1 MDDAT
6 KKESPDGVNQETH
19 DEHEAA
25 AEAEG
30 SRISKE
36 ATLDE
41 IKGWLED
48 LLSKQN
54 LAEDAFIQQHMNA
67 QMYIPVGV
75 LASHRN
81 LTSVG
86 TGVDSRTLLA
96 AAQLSDKL
104 GVDEDGLMIRPVLKP
119 KRNTLILHDL
129 PDGTTEE
136 DLRELFN
143 ALPGDESVCSLK
155 PDVNKTAFVTFSTD
169 EAAQN
174 AALWL
179 LSQKLHG
186 AELKCAIKSEHFL
199 RSFFPAASP
208 QGHSPYLMP
217 GQPMMMWGATPPW
230 VATGAVHM
238 QQWQALPSHAVA
250 GAPTYDGSMDMWND
264 AWLHDSDGVD
274 PNSAPQDIHGPNEKG
289 GSKGTGQARC
299 KGGSC
304 APEPDQAVLEAVQWA
319 DNGVEMT
326 GMGTES
332 FSPMQQDPSL
342 NQNEENGSEFQEL
355 GYTHAFRQYSRQQI
369 KEVCNKMDQII
380 KPESYMNLESG
391 DHDVA
396 LFRPTPCKEWAPLP
410 TPQISFASSIFA
422 GEGKRNSED
431 HQREHSVERSGR
443 PPRKASTSSWSKG
456 SPSLSCESPEEE
468 WTNSD
473 GWNEQPAK
481 WKRKSWG
488 DWYAQQWVEKGQYAD
503 DRDKKEHWVPK
514 ASTSWVEKVKGKRPE
529 EKDSMEVVDAVE
541 KTADTVDISVSAT
554 GASESQ
560 GVEDPV
566 CPAAEGPSSGDG
578 NNAVPSSPTW
588 ADKVRQGTAGVK

>member
-179 LSQKLHG
+179 RSQKLHG

-199 RSFFPAASP
+199 RSFFSCSISPRSFAVLDAWAAYDDVGCHPSM
-208 QGHSPYLMP
+208 GCNRSC
-217 GQPMMMWGATPPW
+217 
-230 VATGAVHM
+230 
-238 QQWQALPSHAVA
+238 SHATVA
-250 GAPTYDGSMDMWND
+250 GSAKSRRCWGSNIRWQYG
-264 AWLHDSDGVD
+264 H
-274 PNSAPQDIHGPNEKG
+274 
-289 GSKGTGQARC
+289 
-299 KGGSC
+299 
-304 APEPDQAVLEAVQWA
+304 
-319 DNGVEMT
+319 VE
-326 GMGTES
+326 
-332 FSPMQQDPSL
+332 
-342 NQNEENGSEFQEL
+342 
-355 GYTHAFRQYSRQQI
+355 
-369 KEVCNKMDQII
+369 
-380 KPESYMNLESG
+380 
-391 DHDVA
+391 
-396 LFRPTPCKEWAPLP
+396 
-410 TPQISFASSIFA
+410 
-422 GEGKRNSED
+422 
-431 HQREHSVERSGR
+431 
-443 PPRKASTSSWSKG
+443 
-456 SPSLSCESPEEE
+456 
-468 WTNSD
+468 
-473 GWNEQPAK
+473 
-481 WKRKSWG
+481 
-488 DWYAQQWVEKGQYAD
+488 
-503 DRDKKEHWVPK
+503 
-514 ASTSWVEKVKGKRPE
+514 
-529 EKDSMEVVDAVE
+529 
-541 KTADTVDISVSAT
+541 
-554 GASESQ
+554 
-560 GVEDPV
+560 
-566 CPAAEGPSSGDG
+566 
-578 NNAVPSSPTW
+578 
-588 ADKVRQGTAGVK
+588 